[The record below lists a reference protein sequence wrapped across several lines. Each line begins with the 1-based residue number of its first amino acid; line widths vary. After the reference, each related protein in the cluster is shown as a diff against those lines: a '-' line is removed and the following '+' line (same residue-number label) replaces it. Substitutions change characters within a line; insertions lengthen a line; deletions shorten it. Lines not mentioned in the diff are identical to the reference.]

1 MTRLSALQ
9 MRCTWIALPVPN
21 RQQLTPNSKPLS
33 PHGLRSQTE
42 PNFKSLVS
50 LRLISFNDYL
60 LNESALQ
67 TLASAWYNEQ
77 KGEDYRELKNTTT

>member
-1 MTRLSALQ
+1 

-21 RQQLTPNSKPLS
+21 RQQLTPSSKPLS

-50 LRLISFNDYL
+50 LRLISFSDYL
-60 LNESALQ
+60 LNESALP
-67 TLASAWYNEQ
+67 TLASAWYNGQ
-77 KGEDYRELKNTTT
+77 KGEEYREPKNTAT